1 MIDSDTTDQAL
12 AFQVI
17 RAAEL
22 AKAGKTLEEVLPE
35 VDLVREHTKLFIG
48 VSTLENLVKVGASVV
63 PKVFYRAY

>member
-1 MIDSDTTDQAL
+1 M
-12 AFQVI
+12 I

-48 VSTLENLVKVGASVV
+48 VSTLENLVKGGRISRA
-63 PKVFYRAY
+63 KGLYRVC